1 MSTMTNDGR
10 MSDGQISS
18 TVSNQDREQNNKQ
31 DAHLA
36 TAATGYDDIK
46 DGAENEAR
54 SDKPSNADAN
64 QELLEKYD
72 KESITRQLATGP
84 VKYFIAGLC
93 ILYSIFHLYITFNPM
108 PALLQRAVHVGVG
121 FALIFLIFP
130 AGKKTSRSKVAWY
143 DWIWFVLSLT
153 GVGYLIYEYQDI
165 VTSRGGMANQ
175 VDVIFSIITV
185 ICVLEGS
192 RRITGWI
199 LPVLALIFLAYPF
212 VSHMDFMPD
221 RLLTRP
227 YDMGDIFG
235 QLFLKTEGLY
245 STAIGASVTFIFL
258 FILFGAFLARSG
270 MGQLFN
276 DLALALAGH
285 KKGGPAKVAVI
296 SSGFMG
302 SINGS
307 ALSNVVSTGAFTI
320 PLMKKVGYHKNFA
333 GAVKASASV
342 GGQVLPPIMGAS
354 AFIMAETTGVKYS
367 TIALAGLLPA
377 LLYYLGVIAQ
387 VHFRA
392 GKRDLRGISK
402 ENLPLVKEVLK
413 ERGHMLLPIVFL
425 IWLLI
430 ENVPVGYAAAY
441 TIGFTVAISMI
452 RKETRM
458 GIKDILGALEDGARQ
473 SLAVMA
479 ACAVVGIIIGVVN
492 LTSFGSVMT
501 SSIVTLGAG
510 SLLLTLILTM
520 FASMVLG
527 MGLPSIPAYII
538 TATMTAPAL
547 AGFDI
552 PILAAHM
559 FVFYFGIFANITPPV
574 ALAAFAGAGISGG
587 DPMKTGFQS
596 LRLALA
602 GFIVPFMFIYNPTML
617 MIDPTDL
624 AVNAK
629 EFPLPPVL
637 DIITVSLTSIIGV
650 IGLSA
655 ALEGYFKG
663 SMNAL
668 TRVMLAVGALM
679 LIYPEMVT
687 DIVGAVIVLG
697 IAAWNVKNNPTDP
710 TTSVVKTI

>member
-1 MSTMTNDGR
+1 MDKAT
-10 MSDGQISS
+10 
-18 TVSNQDREQNNKQ
+18 
-31 DAHLA
+31 DAE
-36 TAATGYDDIK
+36 T
-46 DGAENEAR
+46 EAHNR
-54 SDKPSNADAN
+54 AI
-64 QELLEKYD
+64 LEKYD
-72 KESITRQLATGP
+72 RESITRNITQGP
-84 VKYFIAGLC
+84 VKYFIAIIC

-108 PALLQRAVHVGVG
+108 PALLQRSVHVGVG

-130 AGKKTSRSKVAWY
+130 ASKKSSRKQVAWY
-143 DWIWFVLSLT
+143 DWIWFALSLS
-153 GVGYLIYEYQDI
+153 GMGYLIYEYQDI

-199 LPVLALIFLAYPF
+199 LPILASIFLAYPF
-212 VSHMDFMPD
+212 VSHLDFMPD

-245 STAIGASVTFIFL
+245 SVAIGASVTFIFL
-258 FILFGAFLARSG
+258 FILFGAFLSRSG

-276 DLALALAGH
+276 DLALALAGD

-320 PLMKKVGYHKNFA
+320 PLMKKVGYEKDFA
-333 GAVKASASV
+333 GAVEASASV
-342 GGQVLPPIMGAS
+342 GGQILPPIMGAS
-354 AFIMAETTGVKYS
+354 AFIMAETTGLPYS
-367 TIALAGLLPA
+367 TIALAALLPA
-377 LLYYLGVIAQ
+377 VLYYLGVIAQ

-392 GKRDLRGISK
+392 GRRDLKGIAK
-402 ENLPLVKEVLK
+402 ENLPQVKAVLK
-413 ERGHMLLPIVFL
+413 ARGHMLLPIVFL
-425 IWLLI
+425 IYLLI

-458 GIKDILGALEDGARQ
+458 GVADILGALEDGARQ

-479 ACAVVGIIIGVVN
+479 ACAVVGVIIGVVS
-492 LTSFGSVMT
+492 LTSFGTVMT

-510 SLLLTLILTM
+510 SLFLTLILTM
-520 FASMVLG
+520 LASMVLG

-538 TATMTAPAL
+538 TATMAAPAL

-552 PILAAHM
+552 PILSAHM

-574 ALAAFAGAGISGG
+574 CLAAFAGAGISGG
-587 DPMKTGFQS
+587 DPMKTGFLS
-596 LRLALA
+596 LKLALA
-602 GFIVPFMFIYNPTML
+602 GFIVPFMFIYSPTML
-617 MIDPTDL
+617 MIDPTGL
-624 AVNAK
+624 AVTAK
-629 EFPLPPVL
+629 DFPLPPVM
-637 DIITVSLTSIIGV
+637 DIITVVLTSVTGV
-650 IGLSA
+650 IALSA

-663 SMNAL
+663 AMNPL
-668 TRVMLAVGALM
+668 TRVILAAGALL
-679 LIYPEMVT
+679 LIYPEIT
-687 DIVGAVIVLG
+687 TGIVGAVVVVI
-697 IAAWNVKNNPTDP
+697 IALFNIKTAEKPTP
-710 TTSVVKTI
+710 TLTV